1 MSFTTVNNVITEFL
15 ASNVHLFEG
24 DNSHE
29 EKQARIITAF
39 KEQAEDKLKT
49 LLKQKSTKTKK
60 DPNAPKKRSAYNFF
74 CMDERA
80 KVKAEFPDMISTDI
94 QGELGKRWKA
104 LDEDDAL
111 EYHTKAAA
119 DKEKYEEDMKTYV
132 SSDGEKPEK
141 KSKAKK
147 DPNAPKKRT
156 AYNLFC
162 KDERENIKAE
172 FPTMPNSEVLAEL
185 GARWKDLADENPDK
199 VKEYK
204 DRAEEDK
211 KAYIEAMKTYVPS
224 DDEKPKEK
232 KPRAKR
238 VKKVEEVEK
247 DEPVEVEEVKVEVVE
262 KPKTKAKKAEEQS
275 AEKPKTKAKKVEDPL
290 KAVKDVIQEVIEAAD
305 GADITAKQV
314 KTALKEKG
322 IEVPENLKQ
331 IIKEMI

>member
-1 MSFTTVNNVITEFL
+1 MSFTTVNNVIAEFL

-24 DNSHE
+24 DDSHE
-29 EKQARIITAF
+29 EKQASIITAF

-49 LLKQKSTKTKK
+49 LLKQKSTKAKK

-74 CMDERA
+74 CIDERA

-94 QGELGKRWKA
+94 QGELGRRWKA
-104 LDEDDAL
+104 LDADETE
-111 EYHTKAAA
+111 EYRVKAAA

-172 FPTMPNSEVLAEL
+172 FPTMPNAEVLGEL
-185 GARWKDLADENPDK
+185 GARWKELAEENPNK
-199 VKEYK
+199 LKEYK

-224 DDEKPKEK
+224 DDEKPK

-238 VKKVEEVEK
+238 VKKVKKVEK
-247 DEPVEVEEVKVEVVE
+247 VDEPVEVEEAEEVE

-275 AEKPKTKAKKVEDPL
+275 SEKPKAKKVEDPL
-290 KAVKDVIQEVIEAAD
+290 KAVKDVIREVIEAAD

-322 IEVPENLKQ
+322 IEVPDNLKQ